1 MDLRPLLDRELSQPS
16 RVGHLI
22 LLLASLT
29 MTVAVASLWWT
40 EPALPARTE
49 VAFAVMTL
57 IGLSWA
63 VFAGWVLTTRRVLL
77 GQDSVLAGRMAVVFT
92 TTFVAGALT
101 LGYVNGGRAPYSAAV
116 MGLGLLAA
124 AVALLIR
131 ARRRVVVLTARRE
144 ALERELGRNT
154 REIRRDSAER

>member
-1 MDLRPLLDRELSQPS
+1 
-16 RVGHLI
+16 
-22 LLLASLT
+22 
-29 MTVAVASLWWT
+29 
-40 EPALPARTE
+40 
-49 VAFAVMTL
+49 
-57 IGLSWA
+57 
-63 VFAGWVLTTRRVLL
+63 VLTTRRVLL